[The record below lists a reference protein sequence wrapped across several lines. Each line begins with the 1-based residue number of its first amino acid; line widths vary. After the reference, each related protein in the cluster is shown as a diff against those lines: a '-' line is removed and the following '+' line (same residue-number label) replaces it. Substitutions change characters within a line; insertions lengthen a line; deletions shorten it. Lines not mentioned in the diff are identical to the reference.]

1 MRLKMTRSLTALS
14 LILLAGTHLAQA
26 SEAGLSKPVLQK
38 LKDVGLSIQHTEPSP
53 VPGIFTVVSQEGVSY
68 VDSSGDYIFT
78 GSLFRVNGKEIENT
92 TEQAVLQGVRNFAN
106 STKTVTFK
114 AANEKYVVGIFTDIT
129 CGYCQKLHKDIN
141 EYLQAG
147 ITIKFMAFPRA
158 GTNSIVA
165 TNMAKIWCDADPKKA
180 LTDAMETNS
189 VPEGRPTAECQ
200 DIIKSHYQVASTIP
214 LKGTPTIVTLS
225 GKPKLITGWVSPDD
239 LLKAIRE

>member
-129 CGYCQKLHKDIN
+129 CGYCQKLH
-141 EYLQAG
+141 
-147 ITIKFMAFPRA
+147 
-158 GTNSIVA
+158 
-165 TNMAKIWCDADPKKA
+165 
-180 LTDAMETNS
+180 
-189 VPEGRPTAECQ
+189 
-200 DIIKSHYQVASTIP
+200 
-214 LKGTPTIVTLS
+214 
-225 GKPKLITGWVSPDD
+225 
-239 LLKAIRE
+239 